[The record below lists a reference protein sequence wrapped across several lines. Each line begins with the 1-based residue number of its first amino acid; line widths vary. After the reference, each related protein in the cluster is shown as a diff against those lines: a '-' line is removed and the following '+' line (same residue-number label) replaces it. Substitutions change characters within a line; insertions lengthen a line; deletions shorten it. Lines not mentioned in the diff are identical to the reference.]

1 MYLYMSVFSV
11 LHVNILYTTRAHLYH
26 AIFITA
32 RGKIKVTKLYIEIP
46 FVKSVNKLYLKKS
59 NLQTER
65 RTLNVTP

>member
-1 MYLYMSVFSV
+1 MYMYMSVLSV
-11 LHVNILYTTRAHLYH
+11 LNILYTTRAHLYH